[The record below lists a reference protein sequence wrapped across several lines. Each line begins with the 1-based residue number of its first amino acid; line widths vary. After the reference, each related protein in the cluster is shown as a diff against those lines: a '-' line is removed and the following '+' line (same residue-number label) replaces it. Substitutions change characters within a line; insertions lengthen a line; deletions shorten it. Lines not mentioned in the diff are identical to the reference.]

1 MMKKVLSLLTI
12 LMLLLTV
19 HAATADD
26 SNSLKDDGF
35 STSYSYIFDY
45 WGDVQMCPDPYRV
58 LTVVDSSTIGL
69 ENLDNLRISN
79 PEGLF
84 ARNHDIY
91 VADTGNN
98 RILQL
103 KLEGDKVTLKRIITE
118 ISGAEPATLKCPTYL
133 FVDENDNIYIA
144 DYNNHRVLM
153 ADKDLNKLKEFT
165 NPDDSTFNQG
175 SDFLPSKITV
185 DVAGRLYVLAK
196 NVNKGFMK
204 Y

>member
-1 MMKKVLSLLTI
+1 MKKVLSLLTI
-12 LMLLLTV
+12 LMLLLIV

-103 KLEGDKVTLKRIITE
+103 KLEGDKVTLTSLWRTR
-118 ISGAEPATLKCPTYL
+118 T
-133 FVDENDNIYIA
+133 
-144 DYNNHRVLM
+144 
-153 ADKDLNKLKEFT
+153 
-165 NPDDSTFNQG
+165 
-175 SDFLPSKITV
+175 
-185 DVAGRLYVLAK
+185 
-196 NVNKGFMK
+196 
-204 Y
+204 